1 MSLIQEEEEVRT
13 YTELVKRLEDGLKH
27 FMDVEAERFASAASM
42 FTPPPRAKVSPSRKT
57 WRVAAVDGGS
67 GILSFADID
76 IGFATALAV
85 IHDGAEYRRQ
95 LLQPKLLVQ
104 EYGEAD
110 GEFSDRV
117 DVERE
122 TMLLMLAQKVVRDN
136 DLELLIVDG
145 PLIPRPKY
153 VGEYVYQLRTLIELC
168 RERGVVV
175 AGFVKRPQSRYLS
188 ELGFTDRALLS
199 AVLDKMEAAP
209 WPPTAPPTE
218 KTDVRYTYIKLLNEP
233 EAGVFR
239 IDFPPFVDDRQAL
252 EALEYFAYSSDPVH
266 GPPAILMKAD
276 EEVKVSRRLVTELYR
291 SCITGVMSRVPRK
304 LWAPLVPRWGERIW

>member
-1 MSLIQEEEEVRT
+1 LIQEDEEVRT
-13 YTELVKRLEDGLKH
+13 YTELVKRLEDGLRR
-27 FMDVEAERFASAASM
+27 FMDVEAERFAAAASM
-42 FTPPPRAKVSPSRKT
+42 FNPPPRTRVSPSRKS

-67 GILSFADID
+67 GILSFADINV
-76 IGFATALAV
+76 GFATALAV
-85 IHDGAEYRRQ
+85 IFDGAGYRRQ

-104 EYGEAD
+104 EYGEPD

-117 DVERE
+117 DIERE
-122 TMLLMLAQKVVRDN
+122 TMLLMLAQKVVLEN
-136 DLELLIVDG
+136 DLDMLVVDG

-153 VGEYVYQLRTLIELC
+153 VGEYVYQLNSLISLC
-168 RERGVVV
+168 REQGVTV

-199 AVLDKMEAAP
+199 ASLEKMEAAP
-209 WPPTAPPTE
+209 WPPATPPTE
-218 KTDVRYTYIKLLNEP
+218 KTDTRYTYLKLLNEP

-252 EALEYFAYSSDPVH
+252 ETLEYFAYSSDPMH

-291 SCITGVMSRVPRK
+291 TCVTGVMSRVPRRM
-304 LWAPLVPRWGERIW
+304 WAPLVPRWGERIW

>member
-1 MSLIQEEEEVRT
+1 MIQEDEEVRT
-13 YTELVKRLEDGLKH
+13 YTELVKRLEDGLRH
-27 FMDVEAERFASAASM
+27 FMDLEAERFATSASI
-42 FTPPPRAKVSPSRKT
+42 FNPPPSIRVSPKRKD

-67 GILSFADID
+67 GILSFADTS

-85 IHDGAEYRRQ
+85 IYNGIDYSRQ
-95 LLQPKLLVQ
+95 LLQPRLLVQ

-122 TMLLMLAQKVVRDN
+122 TMLLMLAQKVVQEN
-136 DLELLIVDG
+136 DLDTLIIDG

-153 VGEYVYQLRTLIELC
+153 VGEYIYQLNSLISLC
-168 RERGVVV
+168 RERGVMV

-199 AVLDKMEAAP
+199 AVLEKMEAAP
-209 WPPTAPPTE
+209 WPPATPPTE
-218 KTDVRYTYIKLLNEP
+218 KTDIRYTYIKLLNEP

-239 IDFPPFVDDRQAL
+239 VDFPPYVDDRRAL
-252 EALEYFAYSSDPVH
+252 DVLEYFAYSSDPVH
-266 GPPAILMKAD
+266 GPPALLMKAD

-291 SCITGVMSRVPRK
+291 TCIAGVMSRVPRR
-304 LWAPLVPRWGERIW
+304 LWSPLVPRWGEKIW